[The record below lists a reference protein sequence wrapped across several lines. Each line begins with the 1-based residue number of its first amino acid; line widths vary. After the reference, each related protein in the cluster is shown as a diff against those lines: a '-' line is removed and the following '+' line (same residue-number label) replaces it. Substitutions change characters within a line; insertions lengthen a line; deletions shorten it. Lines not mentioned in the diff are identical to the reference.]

1 MPSPKPTRRPRRSF
15 PVDSTIPQRG
25 VPQPWRPTP
34 TDLTTALSPAG
45 IRIGA

>member
-34 TDLTTALSPAG
+34 TAPTGQARSAEVS
-45 IRIGA
+45 R